1 MYKIHSEQEVKLAQS
16 FFWENLFMENEN
28 KKFKIIKKVAKHGS
42 QAIIVIPR
50 AIEQHLKPGT
60 ITEVNIE
67 VIRNIE

>member
-1 MYKIHSEQEVKLAQS
+1 
-16 FFWENLFMENEN
+16 MENEN